1 MNLTIAFTLSVIT
14 SIVFAAFNNAMY
26 GILTFIITLPI
37 FLFVT
42 HNLILR
48 NNQENSRQAAATA
61 ATAASAQ
68 TVSTYSKKLFAWPA
82 LSKFQF
88 EIDGEPQY
96 QPILKRLAK
105 HTHKPKNKDGK
116 QPVHTAYLIPDEEHK
131 LVQVKIDNETVGFFN
146 ISDTR
151 SFRRRLSAKKLAG
164 QITTCQAIIADGY
177 EEQSR
182 KKYYSVMLDMKSF
195 S

>member
-37 FLFVT
+37 FLFIT

-48 NNQENSRQAAATA
+48 NNQESSRQVAAATA
-61 ATAASAQ
+61 ASTQ
-68 TVSTYSKKLFAWPA
+68 TVSTYAKKSFAWPA
-82 LSKFQF
+82 LFKFQF

-96 QPILKRLAK
+96 QPILKRLAT

-131 LVQVKIDNETVGFFN
+131 LVQVTIDNETVGFFN

-164 QITTCQAIIADGY
+164 QITTCQAIIADNY
-177 EEQSR
+177 KEQSR
-182 KKYYSVMLDMKSF
+182 QKYYSVMLDMKSF

>member
-1 MNLTIAFTLSVIT
+1 MNLSIAFTLSIIT
-14 SIVFAAFNNAMY
+14 SIVFAAFSGAMY

-42 HNLILR
+42 HNIILR
-48 NNQENSRQAAATA
+48 NNRENGKQAAAA
-61 ATAASAQ
+61 AASAQ
-68 TVSTYSKKLFAWPA
+68 AANTYSRTPFAWPE

-96 QPILKRLAK
+96 QPILKQLAT
-105 HTHKPKNKDGK
+105 HTHKAKNKDGK

-131 LVQVKIDNETVGFFN
+131 LVQVKIDNQTVGFFN

-164 QITTCQAIIADGY
+164 QITTCRAIIADGY
-177 EEQSR
+177 KEQSR
-182 KKYYSVMLDMKSF
+182 KKYYSVMLDMRSF
-195 S
+195 T